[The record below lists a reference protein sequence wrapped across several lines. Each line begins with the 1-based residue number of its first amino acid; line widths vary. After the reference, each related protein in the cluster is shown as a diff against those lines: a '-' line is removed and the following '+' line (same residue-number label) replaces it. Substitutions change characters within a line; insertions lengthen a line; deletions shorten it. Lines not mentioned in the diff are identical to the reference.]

1 MTTKVSALQSPE
13 LGAPLRYLEHMYSTS
28 KNFLEALEVTEF
40 AKKDEK

>member
-1 MTTKVSALQSPE
+1 MLVLRKALSQAH
-13 LGAPLRYLEHMYSTS
+13 LLDTLNICIRPL